1 MSRYL
6 LSQCPNAGDHG
17 RLGTPKAHT
26 ARSLPRR
33 GRGISAFAV
42 LQLLGVW
49 AAAWAAL
56 ASAYAWLH

>member
-6 LSQCPNAGDHG
+6 LSEPRNIGVHDHFDTQ
-17 RLGTPKAHT
+17 RAPA

-33 GRGISAFAV
+33 ARGTLALVV
-42 LQLLGVW
+42 LQMLGVW